1 MKVVKEEVG
10 SPRTPID
17 YNKLADYYNSA
28 EIGGAVQMDEP
39 VYNITL
45 FKKAISRRGLVLD
58 VDYTAFNKDGKT
70 LVKRLSQA
78 LMTKD

>member
-10 SPRTPID
+10 PTRTPID
-17 YNKLADYYNSA
+17 YNKLADFYNSA
-28 EIGGAVQMDEP
+28 EIGGAVEMDEQ

-45 FKKAISRRGLVLD
+45 FKKALSRRDLELD
-58 VDYTAFNKDGKT
+58 VDFTAFNKDGKT

-78 LMTKD
+78 RMTKD

>member
-10 SPRTPID
+10 SPRIAID
-17 YNKLADYYNSA
+17 YNKLAEYYNTA
-28 EIGGAVQMDEP
+28 EIEGAVEMDE

-45 FKKAISRRGLVLD
+45 FKKALTRRGLELD
-58 VDYTAFNKDGKT
+58 VDFSAFNKDGKT